1 MALINKLKSA
11 GLCFELSEAQLAHRS
26 EKLSGF
32 TFVVSGVFSR
42 SRDEIK
48 SLIEQHGGKNTSSV
62 SAKTSYLV
70 AGENMGPEK
79 LKKAE
84 KLAVK
89 IIDENELFLLM
100 N

>member
-1 MALINKLKSA
+1 MKSA

-79 LKKAE
+79 LKKRRSWQL
-84 KLAVK
+84 KL
-89 IIDENELFLLM
+89 LTRM
-100 N
+100 NCFC